1 MYKKITSLTVFFALA
16 LTLIL
21 GFASATTVTAGG
33 DEINASL
40 AYFYYVNPDI
50 TNCKPGE
57 LKDSEKMKILAEINM
72 IRDLHGLPHVEYN
85 YAYDNEAAQ
94 IALICAANGDLT
106 HTPDNSWSCY
116 SPEGKAGGL
125 TTNLYLASYQ
135 GSSLP
140 PSESSVVSW
149 MHDDP
154 HQTLGHR
161 RWIINP
167 FVKYMSF
174 GRVDGKPK
182 DGGAWNVSAMSW
194 HYVNSTDANI
204 SDFDKDFDAYP
215 YGNYPPYLVKK
226 DWLLSFTAIADKTN
240 KWKNNGQ
247 AVNYSNVVIEMT
259 PEDGSK
265 ITIASGSYGWDF
277 DGYGIPNCL
286 KWQYPSTL
294 KENITYTVNIKNVM
308 VNGASKDY
316 SYQFKLTEASV
327 PPPSAPTLAS
337 PADGSV
343 EVQLEAPL
351 KWNIG
356 DNASG
361 YTVQVSDDVNF
372 SNIVNEQSVTGL
384 EFTARDLGSLTK
396 YFWRVKASNKGGFSD
411 WSDAWDF
418 TTVKTLPAPS
428 LVSPEKATTDISVN
442 TDFVWMSVPEAV
454 DYSILV
460 SNAPDFSGNAVVF
473 SDELNALTVKV
484 TSGALQAETKYYWK
498 VRANSANAPGQWS
511 EVWNFTTA
519 GTGALPPEVV
529 IIAPKGGAK
538 VSLKAVLDWETTPN
552 AVTYDVVVSQSP
564 AFDAGWTVVEET
576 GITETEYTVAEG
588 VLEDGN
594 LYYWKVRGVGN
605 AGEGEWSVPPG
616 RFRADATI
624 SIYYYSEFANSNVI
638 QNVPNPCSAGTMFT
652 FNIDLP
658 GNTEIAIYNSLGIKV
673 AVLTDKFYESGSY
686 TLNFDTSELSSGV
699 YYYRLKSNDLNVS
712 GMMNVV
718 K

>member
-1 MYKKITSLTVFFALA
+1 MYKKITNLTVSLTLVLA
-16 LTLIL
+16 LVL
-21 GFASATTVTAGG
+21 GFASAVTLTAGG
-33 DEINASL
+33 DTQIAALSDL
-40 AYFYYVNPDI
+40 YDVNPDVSS
-50 TNCKPGE
+50 CKAGE
-57 LKDSEKMKILAEINM
+57 LKDVEKMKILAEINK

-94 IALICAANGDLT
+94 IALICAANGTLT
-106 HTPDNSWSCY
+106 HTPDAGMHCY
-116 SPEGKAGGL
+116 SAEGYAGGI
-125 TTNLYLASYQ
+125 TTNLYLASYS
-135 GSSLP
+135 GTSLP
-140 PSESSVVSW
+140 ASENSVVSW

-182 DGGAWNVSAMSW
+182 SGGTWNVSAMSW
-194 HYVNSTDANI
+194 HYVNNTDANI
-204 SDFDKDFDAYP
+204 SGLDKDFVAYP

-226 DWLLSFTAIADKTN
+226 DWLLSFTVIADKTN
-240 KWKNNGQ
+240 KWKNNGN
-247 AVNYSNVVIEMT
+247 AVNYSNVSIEMT
-259 PEDGSK
+259 PEGGSK

-294 KENITYTVNIKNVM
+294 KENITYTVDIKNVK
-308 VNGASKDY
+308 VNGTSKDY

-343 EVQLEAPL
+343 EVQLEAEL

-361 YTVQVSDDVNF
+361 YSVQVSDDSGF
-372 SNIVNEQSVTGL
+372 SNIINEQSVTGL
-384 EFTARDLGSLTK
+384 EFTARDLESLTK

-411 WSDAWDF
+411 WSDVWDF

-454 DYSILV
+454 NYSILV
-460 SNAPDFSGNAVVF
+460 ANSPDFSGNAVVF

-484 TSGALQAETKYYWK
+484 SGGALLAETKYYWK

-519 GTGALPPEVV
+519 GAGALPPEVV
-529 IIAPKGGAK
+529 IVGPKGGKK
-538 VSLKAVLDWETTPN
+538 VSLTAVLDWETTPN
-552 AVTYDVVVSQSP
+552 AVTYDVQVANDPNFGSSWIVV
-564 AFDAGWTVVEET
+564 DET
-576 GITETEYTVAEG
+576 GITETEFTLPEG
-588 VLEDGN
+588 AVEDGK

-605 AGEGEWSVPPG
+605 AGEGEWTVPPG

-624 SIYYYSEFANSNVI
+624 SIHYYSEFDNSNVI

-658 GNTEIAIYNSLGIKV
+658 GNTEIALYNSLGIKV
-673 AVLTDKFYESGSY
+673 AILTNAFYEAGSY
-686 TLNFDTSELSSGV
+686 NLNFDTSELPSGV
-699 YYYRLKSNDLNVS
+699 YYYRLMSNDLNVS